1 MVSNLIS
8 ISGYHLTQELYNS
21 SRTLVYRGYREA
33 DQKPV
38 VIKLLKNLYPSFTEL
53 VQFRNQY
60 TIGKNLHQP
69 EIIQT
74 YDLEPYQHS
83 YALVMEDFGGISL
96 KHWWWISERSL
107 REFLVLAIALC
118 NSLDTLYRHRV
129 IHKDIKP
136 SNILINPETKQVKLI
151 DFSIA
156 SLLSQETQTLMS
168 PNVLEGT
175 LAYLS
180 PEQTGRMNRGIDYR
194 TDFYSLGVTFY
205 ELLTGELP
213 FESNDAME
221 LVHCHIAKQPN
232 KLKIINSK
240 FTNED
245 IPQVICGI
253 VMKMMA
259 KNAEDRYQSALGLKY
274 DLEICLSQ
282 IQESGKIQNF
292 QIAQRDVSDRFIIPE
307 KLYGRDREVQTL
319 LAAFERVANNQ
330 RELMLVAG
338 FSGIGKTA
346 IVNEVHK
353 PIVRQRGYFIK
364 GKFDQF
370 NRNIPFS
377 AFVQALRDLMGQLS
391 RESDVQLETW
401 KLKILA
407 ALADNGQVIIEV
419 IPELE
424 QIIGQQ
430 PAVSGLSGTAAQN
443 RFNLLFQKFI
453 QVFTTKE
460 HPLVIFLDD
469 LQWAD
474 LASLKLIQLLMSES
488 KCSYLL
494 LIGAYR
500 DNEVSAMHPL
510 MLTLADISKAQT
522 IINTITLMPLSQS
535 KLNQLVT
542 ETLKC
547 TENLALPL
555 SQLIYQKTQ
564 GNPFFITQF
573 LKALHQHGLIQFN
586 FEAACWECDI
596 TQVSQQ
602 AITDDV
608 VEFMAL
614 QLKKLSQS
622 TQEILKLAACI
633 GNQFDLETLAIIA
646 KKSQI
651 ETATC
656 LWKAL
661 QEGLILPQTEV
672 YKFYQQESFVPS
684 HSLRGGVP
692 LRGSKLR
699 VASRREAFISL
710 ANREEMIVGYKFLHD
725 RVQQAAYSL
734 IAKDQKPQ
742 FHYTLGQLLLQNT
755 SDAEQEEKLF
765 DIVNHLNMGSFQI
778 TETTERLKISQ
789 LNLLAGQKAKLST
802 AYQAGVLYLSAGI
815 KLLPLDSWESD
826 YHLTFSLYRECIECQ
841 YLAGDFE
848 AAETLVA
855 TTLNNA
861 RSQLDKAAINAIRLI
876 QYQNSAIYEKAI
888 QIGLESLKMLGL
900 ELPIAPNKQTIT
912 LAAQAVAKNLGDRQ
926 IASLAVLPQMEN
938 NEQQMLLLLLIN
950 LIPPTY
956 IANQDLMVL
965 VILKMTNLCLQYGN
979 TPLSSFVYLWYA
991 TVLCS
996 IFEEY
1001 EKGDS
1006 FGALGLQLNE
1016 QANILAIKGKAYM
1029 TFGSFV
1035 SHWRRPLP
1043 EGLETIKQSFYPAM
1057 EAGEL
1062 SWCFHGGSFNF
1073 WKKFLVCDRLD
1084 DLAEEQKRLVEFA
1097 EKIEPP
1103 AALALAIQHQ
1113 VLANLQG
1120 TISDRFSLNDET
1132 FNETSTLKVF
1142 ADSQYAYGMSTY
1154 YFAKAFLHYS
1164 YGDYA
1169 TAYQLGLEA
1178 EKTHGSLYGQ
1188 FQIILHDFYQA
1199 LSIIQLY
1206 VYGSTSETLQHE
1218 YLEKLQKYSQKFKM
1232 WADNCPENYLA
1243 FSLLLEAEIARISE
1257 YYGQAVGCYDRAI
1270 AIAKANK
1277 YLYTEA
1283 LANELT
1289 ARLYLEW
1296 GKERIAQEY
1305 LFNAYYC
1312 YVRWGAKAKVD
1323 DLEKRYPQL
1332 LAPILQQREQSLNT
1346 TDSFLTLSFYN
1357 NKTSTS
1363 DSISE
1368 TLDLATVLKASQTL
1382 SSEIEL
1388 EKLLATLL
1396 QVMIENAGAEKCV
1409 LMLLRHERLLIKGI
1423 VSAGME
1429 PIVLPQI
1436 PVEESQDIPLELVY
1450 SVKHSLEPT
1459 VLFDATAD
1467 PRFASDPYILSQQ
1480 PKSILCSPILLR
1492 GRFAGIVYLEN
1503 NLTTGAFTSDRVNIL
1518 NLLCTQAA
1526 ISLENAR
1533 LYAHEQEKSQVFQ
1546 ESLHRLQQSE
1556 MRFKELFEKS
1566 ADAILLLGSDGFI
1579 DCNQATVELF
1589 GYSHKGQFFS
1599 IHPSHISTE
1608 FQPDGQSSFDK
1619 ANAMISKALQTGC
1632 YQFEWMHQRANGK
1645 EFWAEVML
1653 TVISYDGEQ
1662 VLHSV
1667 VRDISERKQAEE
1679 EIKESKAFLNQ
1690 VINVISDIIF
1700 VKDEQHRWVLANQSL
1715 CDLLGVDCESILGKS
1730 DYDFFLKEHA
1740 DVFWEKDNIVFQS
1753 QTEQVNEELI
1763 TDNKGQIHWLLTKK
1777 SRFENNHGQAFIVG
1791 SSRDITELKQVEAQL
1806 RQQEQF
1812 LRSIYDGAEMVI
1824 FVIDVL
1830 EDGSFCYAGWNAA
1843 SERVIGIRGVDAVG
1857 KTPTEIMGE
1866 EQGEILRQQFAERVR
1881 TGMPISYEECLT
1893 INGEKRWWWVNL
1905 NPLRNEEGRIY
1916 RIIGTTFDISDRK
1929 RAETELQQAQLQIVQ
1944 SEKMSA
1950 LGNLV
1955 AGVAHEINN
1964 PVGFIAGNLQPA
1976 LDYINDTFKLI
1987 DLYQQEYPNPSAAI
2001 QDEIKIIDLEY
2012 VREDL
2017 PKLIASMKLGI
2028 DRICEISNS
2037 LRTFSRADR
2046 DRKISFNIHE
2056 GIDSTILI
2064 LRHRLKANG
2073 NRPEI
2078 EVVKKYGNLPQIEC
2092 FPGQL
2097 NQVFM
2102 NIVAN
2107 AIDALE
2113 ESNQGRSVTDIKTN
2127 PNRIT
2132 ITTYR
2137 GQQKTIVVKIA
2148 DNGTGMPEERRERI
2162 FDNLFTTKTVGK
2174 GTGLGLAI
2182 ARQIVEDNHRGNL
2195 SCNSILGKGTEFV
2208 IEIPVF

>member
-1 MVSNLIS
+1 MF
-8 ISGYHLTQELYNS
+8 LT
-21 SRTLVYRGYREA
+21 
-33 DQKPV
+33 D
-38 VIKLLKNLYPSFTEL
+38 LL
-53 VQFRNQY
+53 
-60 TIGKNLHQP
+60 
-69 EIIQT
+69 
-74 YDLEPYQHS
+74 
-83 YALVMEDFGGISL
+83 
-96 KHWWWISERSL
+96 
-107 REFLVLAIALC
+107 
-118 NSLDTLYRHRV
+118 
-129 IHKDIKP
+129 
-136 SNILINPETKQVKLI
+136 
-151 DFSIA
+151 IA

-168 PNVLEGT
+168 PNVLQGT

-213 FESNDAME
+213 FESNEPME
-221 LVHCHIAKQPN
+221 LVHCHIAKQPDE
-232 KLKIINSK
+232 LKIRNSK

-245 IPQVICGI
+245 IPQVICEL
-253 VMKMMA
+253 VMKLMA

-307 KLYGRDREVQTL
+307 KLYGREQEVQTL

-377 AFVQALRDLMGQLS
+377 AFVQVLRDLIGQLS
-391 RESDVQLETW
+391 RESDVQLEIW

-430 PAVSGLSGTAAQN
+430 PAVGELSGTAAQN

-500 DNEVSAMHPL
+500 DNEVSATHPL

-547 TENLALPL
+547 AENLALPL

-573 LKALHQHGLIQFN
+573 LKALHQNGLIQFN

-602 AITDDV
+602 AITNDV

-646 KKSQI
+646 KKSEI

-672 YKFYQQESFVPS
+672 YKFYQQESSVPS
-684 HSLRGGVP
+684 HSLHGGVP

-710 ANREEMIVGYKFLHD
+710 ANREEMTLGYKFLHD

-734 IAKDQKPQ
+734 IAEDQKPQ

-778 TETTERLKISQ
+778 TETTEQLKISQ

-848 AAETLVA
+848 AAEILVA
-855 TTLNNA
+855 ITLNNS

-888 QIGLESLKMLGL
+888 QIGLDSLKMLGL

-926 IASLAVLPQMEN
+926 IASLAFLPQMES
-938 NEQQMLLLLLIN
+938 NEQQMLVLLLIN

-979 TPLSSFVYLWYA
+979 TPLSSFVYIWYA

-1006 FGALGLQLNE
+1006 FGALALQLNE

-1029 TFGSFV
+1029 TFGTFV

-1043 EGLETIKQSFYPAM
+1043 EGLETIKQSFYLVM

-1073 WKKFLVCDRLD
+1073 WKKFLVCDRLEY
-1084 DLAEEQKRLVEFA
+1084 LAEEQKRLVEFA
-1097 EKIEPP
+1097 EKMGPP

-1120 TISDRFSLNDET
+1120 ATSDRFSLNDET
-1132 FNETSTLKVF
+1132 FNETSALKVF

-1178 EKTHGSLYGQ
+1178 EKTHASLYGH

-1206 VYGSTSETLQHE
+1206 VYGSTNETLRHE
-1218 YLEKLQKYSQKFKM
+1218 YLEKLQKYSQKFKL
-1232 WADNCPENYLA
+1232 WADTCPENYLA
-1243 FSLLLEAEIARISE
+1243 FSLLLEAEIARIRQF
-1257 YYGQAVGCYDRAI
+1257 YGQAVGCYDRAI

-1396 QVMIENAGAEKCV
+1396 QVTIENAGADKCV
-1409 LMLLRHERLLIKGI
+1409 LMLLRDERLLIKGI
-1423 VSAGME
+1423 VNAGME
-1429 PIVLPQI
+1429 PIVLQQI

-1459 VLFDATAD
+1459 VLFDATAE
-1467 PRFASDPYILSQQ
+1467 PRFASDSYILSQQ

-1492 GRFAGIVYLEN
+1492 GKFAGIVYLEN

-1533 LYAHEQEKSQVFQ
+1533 LYAHEQEKSQVLQ
-1546 ESLHRLQQSE
+1546 ESLHKLQQSE

-1566 ADAILLLGSDGFI
+1566 ADAIMLWGCDGLV

-1589 GYSHKGQFFS
+1589 AYSHKDQLYS
-1599 IHPSHISTE
+1599 RHPSDISSE
-1608 FQPDGQSSFDK
+1608 FQPDGQSSSEK
-1619 ANAMISKALQTGC
+1619 TNVMIAKVLQTGC
-1632 YQFEWMHQRANGK
+1632 HRFEWIHKRANGE

-1653 TVISYDGEQ
+1653 TRIPYNTTQIVHG
-1662 VLHSV
+1662 V
-1667 VRDISERKQAEE
+1667 VRDISDRKLAEE
-1679 EIKESKAFLNQ
+1679 EI
-1690 VINVISDIIF
+1690 
-1700 VKDEQHRWVLANQSL
+1700 
-1715 CDLLGVDCESILGKS
+1715 
-1730 DYDFFLKEHA
+1730 
-1740 DVFWEKDNIVFQS
+1740 
-1753 QTEQVNEELI
+1753 
-1763 TDNKGQIHWLLTKK
+1763 
-1777 SRFENNHGQAFIVG
+1777 
-1791 SSRDITELKQVEAQL
+1791 
-1806 RQQEQF
+1806 
-1812 LRSIYDGAEMVI
+1812 
-1824 FVIDVL
+1824 
-1830 EDGSFCYAGWNAA
+1830 
-1843 SERVIGIRGVDAVG
+1843 
-1857 KTPTEIMGE
+1857 
-1866 EQGEILRQQFAERVR
+1866 
-1881 TGMPISYEECLT
+1881 
-1893 INGEKRWWWVNL
+1893 
-1905 NPLRNEEGRIY
+1905 
-1916 RIIGTTFDISDRK
+1916 
-1929 RAETELQQAQLQIVQ
+1929 QQAQLQIVQ

-1976 LDYINDTFKLI
+1976 SDYINDTFRLI
-1987 DLYQQEYPNPSAAI
+1987 DLYQQEYPDPTAAI
-2001 QDEIKIIDLEY
+2001 QDEIEAIDLEY

-2017 PKLIASMKLGI
+2017 PKLISSMKLGI
-2028 DRICEISNS
+2028 DRIREISNS

-2113 ESNQGRSVTDIKTN
+2113 ESNQGRNVTDIKTN

-2132 ITTYR
+2132 ITTCR

-2148 DNGTGMPEERRERI
+2148 DNGTGIPEERRERI

-2182 ARQIVEDNHRGNL
+2182 ARQIVEDNHRGKL
-2195 SCNSILGKGTEFV
+2195 SCNSVLVKGTEFV

>member
-1 MVSNLIS
+1 MVSKLIS
-8 ISGYHLTQELYNS
+8 IPGYHLSQELYNS

-60 TIGKNLHQP
+60 TIAKNLHQA

-74 YDLEPYQHS
+74 YDLEPYQNG

-107 REFLVLAIALC
+107 REFLLLAIALC
-118 NSLDTLYRHRV
+118 NSLDTLYRHRI

-136 SNILINPETKQVKLI
+136 SNILINSETKQVKLI

-156 SLLSQETQTLMS
+156 SLLPRETQTLMS
-168 PNVLEGT
+168 PKILEGT
-175 LAYLS
+175 LSYLS

-213 FESNDAME
+213 FESHDAME
-221 LVHCHIAKQPN
+221 LLHCHIAKQPDE
-232 KLKIINSK
+232 LKIINSK

-245 IPQVICGI
+245 IPQFFCDI
-253 VMKMMA
+253 VMKLMA

-282 IQESGKIQNF
+282 IEQTGKIQNF

-307 KLYGRDREVQTL
+307 KLYGREQEVKTL

-377 AFVQALRDLMGQLS
+377 AFVQAFRDLMGQLS
-391 RESDVQLETW
+391 RETDAQLETW

-430 PAVSGLSGTAAQN
+430 VSVSELSGSAAQN

-474 LASLKLIQLLMSES
+474 LASLKLIQLLMIDSE
-488 KCSYLL
+488 CSYLL

-500 DNEVSAMHPL
+500 DNEVSATHPL
-510 MLTLADISKAQT
+510 ILTLADISKAQK
-522 IINTITLMPLSQS
+522 IINTITLIPLSQS
-535 KLNQLVT
+535 QLNQLVT

-555 SQLIYQKTQ
+555 SKLVYQKTQ
-564 GNPFFITQF
+564 GNPFFVTQF
-573 LKALHQHGLIQFN
+573 LKALHQYGLIQFTPPYQGG
-586 FEAACWECDI
+586 ATGGWECDI
-596 TQVSQQ
+596 TQVTQQ

-608 VEFMAL
+608 VDFMAL
-614 QLKKLSQS
+614 QLKKLPQS
-622 TQEILKLAACI
+622 TQEILQLAACI

-646 KKSQI
+646 QKSQI

-672 YKFYQQESFVPS
+672 YKFYQQESFVTS
-684 HSLRGGVP
+684 HTLREDEG
-692 LRGSKLR
+692 
-699 VASRREAFISL
+699 FMSL
-710 ANREEMIVGYKFLHD
+710 ANSEQMTARYKFLHD

-734 IAKDQKPQ
+734 IPEDQKPQ
-742 FHYTLGQLLLQNT
+742 FHYTLGKLLLQNT
-755 SDAEQEEKLF
+755 SDVEQEEKLF

-778 TETTERLKISQ
+778 TETTELLKISQ

-815 KLLPLDSWESD
+815 KLLALDSWERD

-855 TTLNNA
+855 TTLNNS

-888 QIGLESLKMLGL
+888 QIGLDSLKMLGL
-900 ELPIAPNKQTIT
+900 ELPIAPNNQTIK
-912 LAAQAVAKNLGDRQ
+912 LAAQEVVKNLGDRQ
-926 IASLAVLPQMEN
+926 IASLAVLPQMEST
-938 NEQQMLLLLLIN
+938 EQQMLVLLLIN
-950 LIPPTY
+950 MIPPTY

-965 VILKMTNLCLQYGN
+965 VILEMTNLCLKYGN

-996 IFEEY
+996 IFEQY

-1016 QANILAIKGKAYM
+1016 EANILAIKGKAYM

-1035 SHWRRPLP
+1035 SHWRRPLKF
-1043 EGLETIKQSFYPAM
+1043 GLETIKQSFYPAM

-1084 DLAEEQKRLVEFA
+1084 YLADEQKLLVEFA

-1103 AALALAIQHQ
+1103 AAFALAIQNQ

-1120 TISDRFSLNDET
+1120 AISDRFSLNDET
-1132 FNETSTLKVF
+1132 FNEALALKVF
-1142 ADSQYAYGMSTY
+1142 ADSQYLYGMSTY
-1154 YFAKAFLHYS
+1154 YFAKAFLHFS

-1199 LSIIQLY
+1199 LNLTQLY
-1206 VYGSTSETLQHE
+1206 GSSSETLQHD
-1218 YLEKLQKYSQKFKM
+1218 YLEKLQKSSQKFKL

-1243 FSLLLEAEIARISE
+1243 FSLLVEAEIARISQD
-1257 YYGQAVGCYDRAI
+1257 YSQALGWYDRAI
-1270 AIAKANK
+1270 AIAKANQ
-1277 YLYTEA
+1277 YLNTEA
-1283 LANELT
+1283 LANEL
-1289 ARLYLEW
+1289 AAGFYLEW

-1305 LFNAYYC
+1305 LLNAYYC
-1312 YVRWGAKAKVD
+1312 YVRCGAKAKVD
-1323 DLEKRYPQL
+1323 DLEQRYPEL
-1332 LAPILQQREQSLNT
+1332 LTPILQDQQQSLT
-1346 TDSFLTLSFYN
+1346 IIDTFFTRSFHHS
-1357 NKTSTS
+1357 KTSTS
-1363 DSISE
+1363 SSISE
-1368 TLDLATVLKASQTL
+1368 TLDLETVLKASQTL
-1382 SSEIEL
+1382 SGEIEL

-1409 LMLLRHERLLIKGI
+1409 LMLLRDNRLLIKGI
-1423 VSAGME
+1423 VSAGMQ
-1429 PIVLPQI
+1429 PIVLQQI
-1436 PVEESQDIPLELVY
+1436 PVEESQDIPLELIY
-1450 SVKHSLEPT
+1450 SVKHSLQPA
-1459 VLFDATAD
+1459 VIVDATAD
-1467 PRFASDPYILSQQ
+1467 SSFAGDAYILRQQ

-1533 LYAHEQEKSQVFQ
+1533 LYAHEQEKSQVLQ

-1566 ADAILLLGSDGFI
+1566 ADAILLLGNDGFI

-1589 GYSHKGQFFS
+1589 GYSHKDQLYS
-1599 IHPSHISTE
+1599 VHPSDISSE
-1608 FQPDGQSSFDK
+1608 FQPDGQSSSDK
-1619 ANAMISKALQTGC
+1619 SNAMIAKALQTGC
-1632 YQFEWMHQRANGK
+1632 HRFEWIHQRANGE

-1653 TVISYDGEQ
+1653 TAIPYDATQIIHG
-1662 VLHSV
+1662 V
-1667 VRDISERKQAEE
+1667 VRDISDRKQAEE

-1690 VINVISDIIF
+1690 VINVISDMIF

-1715 CDLLGVDCESILGKS
+1715 CNLLGVDCELILGKS

-1740 DVFWEKDNIVFQS
+1740 DVFWQKDNIVFQS
-1753 QTEQVNEELI
+1753 QTEHLNEELI
-1763 TDNKGQIHWLLTKK
+1763 TDNNGQIHWLLTKK
-1777 SRFENNHGQAFIVG
+1777 IRFENNHGQAFIVG
-1791 SSRDITELKQVEAQL
+1791 SSRDITELKEAEAQL

-1824 FVIDVL
+1824 FVVDVL
-1830 EDGSFCYAGWNAA
+1830 EDDSFCYGGWNTA

-1857 KTPTEIMGE
+1857 KTPTEVMGE

-1893 INGEKRWWWVNL
+1893 INGEKSWWWVNL

-1916 RIIGTTFDISDRK
+1916 RIIGTGFDISDRK
-1929 RAETELQQAQLQIVQ
+1929 RAEAELQQAQLQIVQ

-1976 LDYINDTFKLI
+1976 SDYINDTFRLI
-1987 DLYQQEYPNPSAAI
+1987 DLYQQEYPDPSAAI
-2001 QDEIKIIDLEY
+2001 QDEIKTIDLEY
-2012 VREDL
+2012 VRQDL
-2017 PKLIASMKLGI
+2017 PKLIASMRLGI

-2064 LRHRLKANG
+2064 LRHRLKASG

-2102 NIVAN
+2102 NILAN

-2113 ESNQGRSVTDIKTN
+2113 ESNQGRSITDIQTN

-2132 ITTYR
+2132 ITTCR

-2148 DNGTGMPEERRERI
+2148 DNGTGMPEERQKRI

-2182 ARQIVEDNHRGNL
+2182 ARQIVEDNHRGKL
-2195 SCNSILGKGTEFV
+2195 SCNSVLGKGTEFV